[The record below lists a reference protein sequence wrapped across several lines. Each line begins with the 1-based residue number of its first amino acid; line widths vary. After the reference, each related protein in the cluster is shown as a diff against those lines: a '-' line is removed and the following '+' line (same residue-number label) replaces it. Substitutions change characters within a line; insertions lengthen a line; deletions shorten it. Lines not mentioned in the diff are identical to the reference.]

1 MNKRKI
7 RRIIAT
13 LLVLVLSILT
23 GYTVGNIYISS
34 IPPETI
40 VNGSEDKLRDD
51 TTELIEK
58 YKSGDYSITDFSA
71 VENYQIAEYVY
82 KNQENYYKLQTGTVK
97 AKAAGINQTQNM
109 QAQKFKNGNKFMV
122 EKICKGLV
130 SIAKRFYY
138 DKDKEKVTI
147 YDGDT
152 NGIKLN
158 NNGFYVT
165 SYSPKSHSMK
175 HSKYKEDYATSF
187 ENTMPYIVSSI
198 TYEKDYK
205 ITKSHKNADGTYT
218 FTLEFKDEYAQL
230 AGFYYAYEVKNSSE
244 LEQPPTFK
252 YLAIDVTINSDW
264 EFVNVIY
271 REEYTMLYTGLVA
284 NVTTLFNEDFFYD
297 YREIPETN

>member
-13 LLVLVLSILT
+13 MLVLVLSVLT
-23 GYTVGNIYISS
+23 GYTVGSIYIST

-40 VNGSEDKLRDD
+40 INGSEEKLRDD

-58 YKSGDYSITDFSA
+58 YKSGQYSVTDFTA

-97 AKAAGINQTQNM
+97 VKAAGINQIQNM

-138 DKDKEKVTI
+138 DKDKQLVTI

-152 NGIKLN
+152 GAIKAS
-158 NNGFYVT
+158 NGFYAT
-165 SYSPKSHSMK
+165 KYSPKSRSMS
-175 HSKYKEDYATSF
+175 HEEYKNDFSTDF
-187 ENTMPYIVSSI
+187 ENTLPYLVSSK
-198 TYEKDYK
+198 TCESDYK
-205 ITKSHKNADGTYT
+205 ITNSHKNSNGTYT
-218 FTLEFKDEYAQL
+218 FTLEFEDDYAQL

-244 LEQPPTFK
+244 LEKVPTFK
-252 YLAIDVTINSDW
+252 YLAMDITINSDW
-264 EFVNVIY
+264 EFVHIDY
-271 REEYTMLYTGLVA
+271 KEEYSMLYTGLVA
-284 NVTTLFNEDFFYD
+284 NVTDLFYEDFYYD
-297 YREIPETN
+297 YREIPVTD